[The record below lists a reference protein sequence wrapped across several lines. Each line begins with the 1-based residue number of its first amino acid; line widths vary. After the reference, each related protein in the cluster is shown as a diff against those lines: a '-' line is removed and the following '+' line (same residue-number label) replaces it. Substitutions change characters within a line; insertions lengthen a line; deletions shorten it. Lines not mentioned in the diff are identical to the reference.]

1 MKQQARIIQES
12 VLINSDN
19 ISLSQALVPVCLKTC
34 TMIAAVKSMND
45 YHPLALNL
53 IVMAHLQNNI
63 NTRESH
69 KPALLFME
77 AAEVEPQNHKIPGND
92 C

>member
-63 NTRESH
+63 NIGESH